1 MKRLVSLVMFGAA
14 LSLAPVTEA
23 SDLRAR
29 KPINEV
35 VPDGDARL
43 LTWPERD
50 VKRAM
55 IVVPVTIDLQ
65 DVTVNERPA
74 VLGAYVVRV
83 NFDPKQV
90 TYKGVSGGLD
100 PYFANDP
107 FATAPAK
114 ANAEGV
120 LKISAVQTNVV
131 LPTGMINVARLRF
144 TETVPG
150 GSDSIKLSIESAAS
164 ALEKDAD
171 GRFLRNLEISTGK
184 ETTNE

>member
-1 MKRLVSLVMFGAA
+1 MKKLVLVMMCGAA
-14 LSLAPVTEA
+14 LALAPVTGA
-23 SDLRAR
+23 SDLRGR
-29 KPINEV
+29 KPISEV
-35 VPDGDARL
+35 VPDGNARL

-50 VKRAM
+50 VKRALV
-55 IVVPVTIDLQ
+55 VVPVTIDLQ

-74 VLGAYVVRV
+74 VLGGYVVKV
-83 NFDPKQV
+83 EFDPKQV
-90 TYKGVSGGLD
+90 TYKGVTGGLD
-100 PYFANDP
+100 PYFANVP
-107 FATAPAK
+107 FATATAK

-131 LPTGMINVARLRF
+131 LPIGMINVARLRF

-150 GSDSIKLSIESAAS
+150 GSNSIKLTIESAAS